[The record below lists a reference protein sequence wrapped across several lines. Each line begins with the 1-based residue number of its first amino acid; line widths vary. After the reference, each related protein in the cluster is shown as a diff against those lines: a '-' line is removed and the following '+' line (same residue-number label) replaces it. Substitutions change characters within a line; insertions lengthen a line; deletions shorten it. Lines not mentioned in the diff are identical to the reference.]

1 MKKLQNKWFNLFFT
15 IKQETKSFDGKN
27 MELSLNI
34 IPKTNNPLLL
44 VIYLIG
50 DKLLNYGRA

>member
-1 MKKLQNKWFNLFFT
+1 MKKLQKKWFNLFFT
-15 IKQETKSFDGKN
+15 VKQETKSFNSKN

-44 VIYLIG
+44 GIYLIG
-50 DKLLNYGRA
+50 DKFLSYGRA